1 MRPELIPHL
10 LEFSVP
16 TWKVILY
23 VGSVVLGVYS
33 GVTAYLREAKTV
45 EARGRALWTTLLWAG
60 GGIAATAL
68 FLVPNWLLPEAA
80 KSGGLVNLPLHTYG
94 IAIAVGFIT
103 AISYSAHEARR
114 SGIIDGQSPPMTKEA
129 GERAGNSIM
138 DLAFYVLIAA
148 IVGSRIMF
156 ILVNWGG
163 PDGYAAHPE
172 NIFKF
177 WTGGLVFYGGFL
189 GSVGVSIWYA
199 RKHGI
204 NFLRLADIGM
214 PAISIGHFF
223 GRLGCLSAGCCF
235 GRVVP
240 PGFPLG
246 LRFPPGS
253 LAYDTLVNERHV
265 LAASALAT
273 PALYPTQLFDSLG
286 ELLLFFFLV
295 LALRPRKRYDGQV
308 MLAWLFLYPLL
319 RFTDELFRGD
329 TERGVYTAL
338 HVSIGQLTSIG
349 IALFA
354 VVLFFVL
361 HRRAEAQSPGVSQ
374 AAA

>member
-10 LEFSVP
+10 LEFTVP
-16 TWKVILY
+16 VWKVLLY

-33 GVTAYLREAKTV
+33 GVTAYFREGKTV
-45 EARGRALWTTLLWAG
+45 EARGRAIWTALLWAAG
-60 GGIAATAL
+60 GLAATSL
-68 FLVPNWLLPEAA
+68 FLVPRWLLPEAA
-80 KSGGLVNLPLHTYG
+80 RTGGFVDLPLHTYG
-94 IAIAVGFIT
+94 LAIAVGFIV
-103 AISYSAHEARR
+103 AISLSANEARR
-114 SGIIDGQSPPMTKEA
+114 SGIIDGQSPPLTEA
-129 GERAGNSIM
+129 SRERAGNAIM

-156 ILVNWGG
+156 IFVNWGG
-163 PDGYAAHPE
+163 PDGYGAHPE
-172 NIFKF
+172 NILEF
-177 WTGGLVFYGGFL
+177 WKGGLVFYGGFL

-235 GRVVP
+235 GRASP
-240 PGFPLG
+240 PSFPFG

-265 LAASALAT
+265 LSASALTT

-286 ELLLFFFLV
+286 ELAIFFLLFV
-295 LALRPRKRYDGQV
+295 VVRPRKRYDGQV

-329 TERGVYTAL
+329 TERGVYTSL
-338 HVSIGQLTSIG
+338 HVSIGQLTSVV
-349 IALFA
+349 IAFGA
-354 VVLFFVL
+354 IILFFVL
-361 HRRAEAQSPGVSQ
+361 RRRAEARSPSAQ
-374 AAA
+374 IAA